1 MLRGRSPMPKAKKKM
16 LTTKKRVLVQLL
28 VLFGIQSTFWFLLQ
42 RKKKRR
48 CRQSEGVKK
57 NFNLKSLFAG
67 KMYRTF
73 FFLFLNVKIIGF
85 ISLCHLGID
94 LLTKTSSKVTAISC
108 EVTPPTQLWRTT
120 AWSKF
125 STGSPSIARCRPWF
139 SSCPFSRHSIKS
151 WTIRGPK
158 LKLLSKYGLLSFYFD
173 LKYILF
179 FWHLIPRPGSLYNF
193 FFQLFFLLCN

>member
-1 MLRGRSPMPKAKKKM
+1 MPKAKKKM

-28 VLFGIQSTFWFLLQ
+28 VLFGICKFGINFLFLLQ

-48 CRQSEGVKK
+48 SRQSKGVKK

-67 KMYRTF
+67 KICRTF
-73 FFLFLNVKIIGF
+73 VFLFLNVKITGF
-85 ISLCHLGID
+85 ISVCHLGID

-108 EVTPPTQLWRTT
+108 EVTPPTRLWRTT

-125 STGSPSIARCRPWF
+125 STGSPLIAPCPPCF
-139 SSCPFSRHSIKS
+139 SSCPFSRHSRKS

-158 LKLLSKYGLLSFYFD
+158 LKLLSK
-173 LKYILF
+173 
-179 FWHLIPRPGSLYNF
+179 W
-193 FFQLFFLLCN
+193 